1 MEDLNRLIEDCKAG
15 KQSAQSQLYKAFA
28 PVLFGVCLRYARDV
42 TEAEDTLHEGFLIIY
57 RKIGQ
62 FAGKGSFEGWM
73 KRIMVN
79 IALEKFR
86 KRFRL
91 HTVEDMNVYDYKVV
105 SDDVYAQMN
114 ADQLMEIIQQLPPRY
129 KMVFNLYA
137 IDGYNHSEI
146 AEIMGIAEGT
156 SKSNLA
162 RARKIVQ
169 DKIFELGYIDK
180 PYAK

>member
-1 MEDLNRLIEDCKAG
+1 MDDLNQLIEDCKAG

-42 TEAEDTLHEGFLIIY
+42 TEAEDTLHEGFLIIFN
-57 RKIGQ
+57 KIGQ
-62 FAGKGSFEGWM
+62 FAHKGSFEGWM

-91 HTVEDMNVYDYKVV
+91 HTVEDMNVYDYKVA

-114 ADQLMEIIQQLPPRY
+114 ADQLMSFVQDLPPRY

-137 IDGYNHSEI
+137 IDGYNHGEI
-146 AEIMGIAEGT
+146 ADMMGIAEGT
-156 SKSNLA
+156 SKSNLS
-162 RARKIVQ
+162 RARKILQ
-169 DKIFELGYIDK
+169 DKIFECGYLDRT
-180 PYAK
+180 YAK

>member
-28 PVLFGVCLRYARDV
+28 PILYGVCMRYARDV
-42 TEAEDTLHEGFLIIY
+42 TEAEDTLHEGFLIIFK
-57 RKIGQ
+57 KINQ

-79 IALEKFR
+79 LALEKFR
-86 KRFRL
+86 TRFRL
-91 HTVEDMNVYDYKVV
+91 HTVEDINVYDYKVAN
-105 SDDVYAQMN
+105 DDVYAQMN
-114 ADQLMEIIQQLPPRY
+114 ADQLMEVIQQLPPRY

-137 IDGYNHSEI
+137 IDGYNHKEI
-146 AEIMGIAEGT
+146 GEIMGIAEGT

-169 DKIFELGYIDK
+169 DKIFDLGYIDRT
-180 PYAK
+180 YAK